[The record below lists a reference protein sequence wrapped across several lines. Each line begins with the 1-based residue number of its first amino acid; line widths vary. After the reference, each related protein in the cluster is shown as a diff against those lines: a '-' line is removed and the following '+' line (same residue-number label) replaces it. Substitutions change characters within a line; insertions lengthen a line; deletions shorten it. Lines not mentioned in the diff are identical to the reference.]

1 MHHTTELLIFGV
13 WDASLG
19 SFIAL
24 GDLKRQAPPPPTHT
38 QRERHVQAH
47 VYLCAHA
54 RMHTTHICVLC
65 ACITISCTP
74 SPYTPGLCF
83 LAAQRDSSWSSSSK
97 WWAPHCCRTGHNAT
111 SSGGASGA
119 TPPLRL
125 IASYHMPLMKHWI
138 SLR

>member
-24 GDLKRQAPPPPTHT
+24 GELKRQAPPPPHTH
-38 QRERHVQAH
+38 RERDMYKHTCTCVH
-47 VYLCAHA
+47 MHA
-54 RMHTTHICVLC
+54 CTQHTFVC